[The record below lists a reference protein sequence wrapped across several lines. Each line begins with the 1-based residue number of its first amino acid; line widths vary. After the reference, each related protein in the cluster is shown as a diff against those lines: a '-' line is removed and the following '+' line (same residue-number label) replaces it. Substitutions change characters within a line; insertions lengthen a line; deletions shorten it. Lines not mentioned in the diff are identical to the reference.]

1 MTPTDNAARRAEAQ
15 SLYREALD
23 AASAHDFRSAEEAL
37 ARAAAIFLDVGAQ
50 RNVAR
55 CSFFLGLVCVDT
67 QRYAEAEAA
76 LDAARVAFEHLSEP
90 SEVARCWNKLGRVY
104 TETGRYDAAVAV
116 YQHAREF
123 HLGVLEPEMV
133 AECALRIGHAH
144 AAAGR
149 DREAEAALVEARD
162 LFRALD
168 SSDGVATCTHML
180 ECLHGHPT
188 APSDDEAPGG
198 RADGEAELD
207 TTRPGRFGPG
217 LLERAGLGG
226 LAEADAQSLL
236 AELYE
241 TLEDRVG
248 QAIIENLG
256 ADEVAEFEALI
267 DATDDAAA
275 STWLGVHVPHY
286 PQIVH
291 HELVRLE
298 VGLSLQTP
306 RIRQALGLPH
316 FAQASLACDE
326 PPAGETP
333 PPVQTGHG
341 TGSSPGTGA
350 RREGDQT

>member
-1 MTPTDNAARRAEAQ
+1 VTPTGNAARRAEAQ

-23 AASAHDFRSAEEAL
+23 AARAHDFRSAEEGL

-55 CSFFLGLVCVDT
+55 CSFFLGLVWVDT

-149 DREAEAALVEARD
+149 DREAEAALTEARD
-162 LFRALD
+162 VFGALG
-168 SSDGVATCTHML
+168 SGDGVATCTRML
-180 ECLHGHPT
+180 ACLRGDPT
-188 APSDDEAPGG
+188 EPLEEVPLRERSEGD
-198 RADGEAELD
+198 AELD
-207 TTRPGRFGPG
+207 ATRPGRFGPE

-226 LAEADAQSLL
+226 LAKADAKSLL
-236 AELYE
+236 AQLYNE
-241 TLEDRVG
+241 LEDRVG
-248 QAIIENLG
+248 QALVERLG
-256 ADEVAEFEALI
+256 ADEVAEFAELM
-267 DATDDAAA
+267 DAADNEAA
-275 STWLGVHVPHY
+275 SVWLGVHVPHY

-298 VGLSLQTP
+298 VGLSLQAP
-306 RIRQALGLPH
+306 RIRKALGLPYS
-316 FAQASLACDE
+316 AQADCTGDE
-326 PPAGETP
+326 VSTGEEQYR
-333 PPVQTGHG
+333 QTGHV
-341 TGSSPGTGA
+341 TGPSPGTGA
-350 RREGDQT
+350 RREGDPT